1 MSSKLFQ
8 STRAGSLI
16 GSESSSSSSTC
27 KLSAPTAATLLSW
40 VVEARVDGRRRWM
53 FSQPPISISN
63 YSIIIIIA
71 VVVCCGGQITRQK
84 CVPGCVLVVV
94 VVLVGPVG
102 SPEFT
107 ALFGRDGVGIGV
119 DLWKYSLL

>member
-1 MSSKLFQ
+1 
-8 STRAGSLI
+8 
-16 GSESSSSSSTC
+16 
-27 KLSAPTAATLLSW
+27 
-40 VVEARVDGRRRWM
+40 M

-71 VVVCCGGQITRQK
+71 VVVCGGQITRQK

-119 DLWKYSLL
+119 DLWGYSLL